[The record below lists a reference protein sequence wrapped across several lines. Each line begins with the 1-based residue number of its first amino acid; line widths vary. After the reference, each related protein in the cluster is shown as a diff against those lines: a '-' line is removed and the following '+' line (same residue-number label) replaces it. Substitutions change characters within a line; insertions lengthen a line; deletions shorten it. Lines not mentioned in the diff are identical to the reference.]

1 MSGQEQ
7 SPRTAAEVGVLIGKS
22 PNWMK
27 RNAPRLPHHKFGR
40 SYVFTEDD
48 VAEILRMGEF
58 RPEQSDPA
66 DPLRPVGAQRR
77 RSA

>member
-1 MSGQEQ
+1 MSEPVQP
-7 SPRTAAEVGVLIGKS
+7 PRTATEVGVLIGKS

-27 RNAPRLPHHKFGR
+27 RNAARLPHHKFGR

-48 VAEILRMGEF
+48 VAEILRLAEF
-58 RPEQSDPA
+58 RPEPSEVA